1 MFVDTSKSKINGKVY
16 VRHLIRDSYRDNGV
30 VKHRT
35 IANISKCT
43 DEEIKAIKLGLKHKA
58 DLRQVG
64 SIKGKFKTEQGLS
77 VGAVWTLF
85 ETAKKLGIV
94 KALGQSENGKL
105 ALWQVLARVIDQ
117 GSRLSAVRLAGTHAA
132 CDILGL
138 GKFNEEDLYDN
149 LDWLTENQEKIE
161 DNLVKIHYQ
170 DKQPELFLYDV
181 TSSYFEGTENELAM
195 FGYNRDGKRGK
206 KQIVIGLL
214 CDKNGEPLSVEVFE
228 GNTQDPKTVSS
239 QVKKIAERFG
249 GVAITL
255 VGDRG
260 MIKSKEIEDILD
272 HSFHYITAITKPQ
285 IEKMLT
291 QNIFGMSLF
300 DQTIAEV
307 ETDDGTRYVLRRNPV
322 RAEEIR
328 KTRTDKLNV
337 ISKLIEAKNEY
348 LQLHPKA
355 MESVSTNA
363 ITKKLS
369 RLKIAW
375 ATVVCVD
382 RTISLVQDE
391 IKLGEVSKLDGCYVL
406 KTDLSKETTSKEVV
420 HARYKDLAFVESAF
434 RDSKTEHLQLRP
446 IYVRLSTRTRGHV
459 LVVMLAYKIIRHLAN
474 SWVTLDKTVEEG
486 IAELTQLCATSV
498 TFADHV
504 SYNAI
509 PIPRASS
516 IELLRLAE
524 INLPAVLP
532 STNVIVSTKKKL
544 PKNRRNA

>member
-1 MFVDTSKSKINGKVY
+1 MFVDTSKSKQNGKIY
-16 VRHLIRDSYRDNGV
+16 VRHLIRDSYRDKGT

-35 IANISKCT
+35 IANISQCT
-43 DEEIKAIKLGLKHKA
+43 AEEIKAIKLGLKHKGA
-58 DLRQVG
+58 LGQVG
-64 SIKGKFKTEQGLS
+64 SIKGSFRTEQGLS

-138 GKFNEEDLYDN
+138 EKFNEDDLYKN
-149 LDWLTENQEKIE
+149 LDWLTENQSKIE
-161 DNLVKIHYQ
+161 DNLVKGLYPNRE
-170 DKQPELFLYDV
+170 PELFLYDV

-214 CDKNGEPLSVEVFE
+214 CDKDGEPLSVEVFE

-239 QVKKIAERFG
+239 QLKKIAERFG

-285 IEKMLT
+285 IEKMLK
-291 QNIFGMSLF
+291 QNIFKMSLF

-322 RAEEIR
+322 RADEIR
-328 KTRTDKLNV
+328 KTRADKLNV
-337 ISKLIEAKNEY
+337 IMKLIKSKNEY
-348 LQLHPKA
+348 LQLHPRA
-355 MESVSTNA
+355 TESASTNEV
-363 ITKKLS
+363 TRKLS
-369 RLKIAW
+369 RLKVAW
-375 ATVVCVD
+375 AKAEFAD
-382 RTISLVQDE
+382 RTISLVHDE
-391 IKLGEVSKLDGCYVL
+391 ALLSELSKLDGCYVL
-406 KTDLSKETTSKEVV
+406 KTDLSKDVASKEIV

-446 IYVRLSTRTRGHV
+446 IYVRLTTRTRGHV

-474 SWVTLDKTVEEG
+474 AWITLDKTVEEG
-486 IAELTQLCATSV
+486 VAELAQLCATSV
-498 TFADHV
+498 IFSDV
-504 SYNAI
+504 CYNAV
-509 PIPRASS
+509 PAPRATSS
-516 IELLRLAE
+516 ELLKLADV
-524 INLPAVLP
+524 IMPAALP
-532 STNVIVSTKKKL
+532 SKNVKVSTRKRL
-544 PKNRRNA
+544 PENRRIA

>member
-1 MFVDTSKSKINGKVY
+1 MKY
-16 VRHLIRDSYRDNGV
+16 
-30 VKHRT
+30 
-35 IANISKCT
+35 
-43 DEEIKAIKLGLKHKA
+43 
-58 DLRQVG
+58 
-64 SIKGKFKTEQGLS
+64 
-77 VGAVWTLF
+77 
-85 ETAKKLGIV
+85 
-94 KALGQSENGKL
+94 
-105 ALWQVLARVIDQ
+105 
-117 GSRLSAVRLAGTHAA
+117 
-132 CDILGL
+132 
-138 GKFNEEDLYDN
+138 
-149 LDWLTENQEKIE
+149 
-161 DNLVKIHYQ
+161 
-170 DKQPELFLYDV
+170 
-181 TSSYFEGTENELAM
+181 
-195 FGYNRDGKRGK
+195 
-206 KQIVIGLL
+206 
-214 CDKNGEPLSVEVFE
+214 
-228 GNTQDPKTVSS
+228 
-239 QVKKIAERFG
+239 
-249 GVAITL
+249 
-255 VGDRG
+255 
-260 MIKSKEIEDILD
+260 
-272 HSFHYITAITKPQ
+272 AITKPQ

-291 QNIFGMSLF
+291 QNIFGMSIF